1 MPWIKTISPED
12 SPEVA
17 DAMQSQ
23 RRLYP
28 AVYGAPRGE
37 DSRLPAA
44 VVADSIVL
52 SHSLIPEALRHA
64 FGTLGALLSPALPLA
79 RRDHELIA
87 AVVSATNGCFY

>member
-28 AVYGAPRGE
+28 AVYGAPKG
-37 DSRLPAA
+37 DDTRLPAA
-44 VVADSIVL
+44 VLSDSIVL

-64 FGTLGALLSPALPLA
+64 FSTLGALLSPALPLE
-79 RRDHELIA
+79 RRDHEMIA
-87 AVVSATNGCFY
+87 SVVSAANACFY